1 MDRKNKDPW
10 SFALNGDDSDK
21 SSGNESPFS
30 TRSSSSSSDTSSD
43 SSVEKEPATEM
54 ESLCIP
60 GGSYD
65 IISKSNMQQFVQKID
80 GNASLDDQ
88 GCDMMARIADAFV
101 NDVSM
106 RMVKLAKY
114 RKSHV
119 GVLDLKFV
127 LKREYN
133 MEFPIE

>member
-1 MDRKNKDPW
+1 MDSNMEPW
-10 SFALNGDDSDK
+10 SFALNFDDSDK
-21 SSGNESPFS
+21 SSDNESHSS
-30 TRSSSSSSDTSSD
+30 TRSSSRSSDTSID
-43 SSVEKEPATEM
+43 TSSVEKEPASVI
-54 ESLCIP
+54 ESQSVP

-65 IISKSNMQQFVQKID
+65 IISKTNMLQFVQKID
-80 GNASLDDQ
+80 ANSSLDDQ

-114 RKSHV
+114 RKSDV
-119 GVLDLKFV
+119 SVLDLKFI
-127 LKREYN
+127 LKREFN